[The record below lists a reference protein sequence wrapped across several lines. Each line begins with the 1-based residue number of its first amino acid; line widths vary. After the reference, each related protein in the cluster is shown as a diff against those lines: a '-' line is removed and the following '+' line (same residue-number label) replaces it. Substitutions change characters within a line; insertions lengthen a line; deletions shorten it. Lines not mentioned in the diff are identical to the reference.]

1 MLWTSG
7 NRGLKSLSPQSGD
20 GLSSLQHW
28 RGRWQHLS
36 DVHPRPSFTFLPL
49 VTSRVIVLFPQ
60 ATPSTL
66 DPLTCWDWLAYTGLS
81 YCTRDAPQ
89 IEAVDAMITA
99 LAKSPQ

>member
-1 MLWTSG
+1 MAAFVG
-7 NRGLKSLSPQSGD
+7 CP
-20 GLSSLQHW
+20 
-28 RGRWQHLS
+28 
-36 DVHPRPSFTFLPL
+36 PRPSFTFL
-49 VTSRVIVLFPQ
+49 VTSRVIALFPQ

-81 YCTRDAPQ
+81 YSTRDAPQ